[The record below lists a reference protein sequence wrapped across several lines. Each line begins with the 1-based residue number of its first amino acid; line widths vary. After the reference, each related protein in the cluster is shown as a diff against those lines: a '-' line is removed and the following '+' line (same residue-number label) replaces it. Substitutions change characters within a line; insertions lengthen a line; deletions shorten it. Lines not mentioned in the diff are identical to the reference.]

1 MSHRPQTGAAPSGPR
16 ARGGDLGRRVAE
28 HRERLGMSYEDLAR
42 RTGAAPEYLQYLE
55 THPATHGIGFL
66 LRLADALGTSVDEL
80 SGGNTDLPPGIGRA
94 AYHPELVEL
103 GEPECR
109 QLLGGEGV
117 GRVGVTTEAGPAIL
131 PVNYLVL
138 DGDIAYRTSPDAAP
152 ARAAGQRVA
161 FEVDRIDDAFSRGWS
176 VLAVGEARTVTE
188 PHAVER
194 LETHSRTTPWA
205 GGARDLWIVVTPDRV
220 TGRRI
225 VTQDPEPGDS
235 RTKP

>member
-1 MSHRPQTGAAPSGPR
+1 MSDRPQTGAAPSWPR
-16 ARGGDLGRRVAE
+16 AGAGDLGRRVAAR
-28 HRERLGMSYEDLAR
+28 REQLGMSYEDLAR
-42 RTGAAPEYLQYLE
+42 RTGAAPEYIRYLE

-80 SGGNTDLPPGIGRA
+80 TGGNVDLPPGIGQA

-109 QLLGGEGV
+109 QLLGGNGV
-117 GRVGVTTEAGPAIL
+117 GRVGVTTAAGPAIL

-138 DGDIAYRTSPDAAP
+138 DGNIAYRTSPNAVPAA
-152 ARAAGQRVA
+152 AAGHEVA

-176 VLAVGEARTVTE
+176 VLVVGEARTVTE

-194 LETHSRTTPWA
+194 LEAHSRTTPWA
-205 GGARDLWIVVTPDRV
+205 GGPRDLWITVTPGRV

-225 VTQDPEPGDS
+225 VVRD
-235 RTKP
+235 R